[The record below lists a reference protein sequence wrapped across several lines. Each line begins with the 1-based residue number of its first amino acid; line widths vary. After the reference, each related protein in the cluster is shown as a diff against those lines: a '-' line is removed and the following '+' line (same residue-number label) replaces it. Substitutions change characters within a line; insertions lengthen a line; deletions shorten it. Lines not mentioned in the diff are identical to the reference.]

1 MREKKT
7 FISITW
13 IIVFVMALSLAACGQ
28 SAEKAVN
35 PQIGAVESTNE
46 VEGDEEKIEM
56 VEETDGEKSEGT
68 ETAEG
73 VEVKEEVEV
82 EEPEEAEEAYLI
94 GKVVAE
100 KEFLNYVNERR
111 AEAGLDS
118 FVWDDELFD
127 ITSER
132 VLEYVEKNSPP
143 EHDGIWAA
151 GLEMTPKDADFA
163 KMFESYSDVLL
174 NSVEG
179 YVADA
184 AAVGSYYSGSSWY
197 WIFDANLASKYTYT
211 EMDETIYYAI
221 NSVNVRAQ
229 PSTDGTKLT
238 SLVKG
243 ETVKVIAQ
251 CNETGWYRIQD
262 KTGGTGY
269 VSNNYLSTQ
278 KPATQVASSN
288 SDSSSDSASTN
299 DSDSMSYEEF
309 LEGLFGA
316 DSFVAGFGTGSMQEW
331 DSARLLPDI
340 LTLVNNARAEAGVGA
355 LTWDSNLDGDAM
367 RRAVEISSNFVHEN
381 VPSDCGENIHCA
393 TSGSDGLSAEH
404 CFNSWWNSPGHH
416 DNMLNA
422 RYTRISVAIY
432 FDGNMTY
439 ASMLL
444 GL

>member
-1 MREKKT
+1 MKKPVAL
-7 FISITW
+7 
-13 IIVFVMALSLAACGQ
+13 IIVLAMALSLAACGQ
-28 SAEKAVN
+28 SAEEAVN
-35 PQIGAVESTNE
+35 SQIETVESTNE
-46 VEGDEEKIEM
+46 VEVDEE
-56 VEETDGEKSEGT
+56 ETEK
-68 ETAEG
+68 
-73 VEVKEEVEV
+73 VEEVE
-82 EEPEEAEEAYLI
+82 EAYPI
-94 GKVVAE
+94 GEVVAE

-118 FVWDDELFD
+118 FIWDDELFD

-143 EHDGIWAA
+143 DRDGIWAA

-184 AAVGSYYSGSSWY
+184 AAVGSYYSGSYWY
-197 WIFDANLASKYTYT
+197 WIFDANLASKYTYA
-211 EMDETIYYAI
+211 EMDETIYYAV

-238 SLVKG
+238 NLVKG
-243 ETVKVIAQ
+243 EAVKVTAQ

-262 KTGGTGY
+262 ETGETGY

-288 SDSSSDSASTN
+288 SGGSSGIAGTVDL
-299 DSDSMSYEEF
+299 DSMSYEEF
-309 LEGLFGA
+309 LQGLFGP
-316 DSFVAGFGTGSMQEW
+316 DSFVAGSSGTGSMQAW

-355 LTWDSNLDGDAM
+355 LTWDSSLDGDAM

-393 TSGSDGLSAEH
+393 TSGSDGVSAEH

-416 DNMLNA
+416 DNMLKA
-422 RYTRISVAIY
+422 KYTRISVAIY